1 MHLIYMGTGFVGACS
16 SAVSADSGHSVLAYD
31 INKEKIAKLSSD
43 NPADINSCL
52 HEEGLADLIIQH
64 RDKLLF
70 SANESKL
77 TTALDNA
84 DAIFLCLPTPESSS
98 GESDLSA
105 FKVATHSLGKLMK
118 MRNGGQ
124 QTKRMLLITKSTV
137 PIDTPHMLKD
147 IISGE
152 GCKNFGVASNP
163 EFLVEGQA
171 IHDSIHPQ
179 RIVVG
184 AETDADFKTLRNI
197 YRRFYDSSGVEYLEF
212 NPYEAAAVKL
222 LSNTALFN
230 KLVYTYVVAGR
241 LCEYFP
247 ELDYENIR
255 RGVISDK
262 RIGKWGFYDSLYAG
276 GSCLIKDAQSLSYQ
290 MKSKGADISFIDSI
304 LQANSSQLDRF
315 IERAETDAGVDY
327 SGKTVAL
334 IGLAFK
340 QGTNDIRHSGSI
352 SIIRHLLGAGVKS
365 IRAYDP
371 AAMAMTIAEFPVEK
385 NELNSKIVYCDSE
398 KQALEDSP
406 IVFIATDWPE
416 FRTLGDDILE
426 ISPAGSLIMDGRRI
440 ISHRHEELRE
450 KGFKVISVG
459 SDF

>member
-31 INKEKIAKLSSD
+31 INQE
-43 NPADINSCL
+43 INSCL
-52 HEEGLADLIIQH
+52 YEEGLADLIIQH
-64 RDKLLF
+64 RDRLLF
-70 SANESKL
+70 SADESKL
-77 TTALDNA
+77 ATALDNA
-84 DAIFLCLPTPESSS
+84 DAIFLCLPTPESST
-98 GESDLSA
+98 GESDLTA
-105 FKVATHSLGKLMK
+105 FKAAAHSLGKLMK
-118 MRNGGQ
+118 LRNGGKQ
-124 QTKRMLLITKSTV
+124 SKRMLLITKSTV
-137 PIDTPHMLKD
+137 PIDTPHMLKE
-147 IISGE
+147 IVSGE
-152 GCKNFGVASNP
+152 GCENFGVASNP

-171 IHDSIHPQ
+171 IYDSIHPQ

-184 AETDADFKTLRNI
+184 AETEADFKTLRNI

-230 KLVYTYVVAGR
+230 KLVYTYAVAGR

-276 GSCLIKDAQSLSYQ
+276 GSCLIKDAQSLGYQ

-315 IERAETDAGVDY
+315 IERAETDAGIDY
-327 SGKTVAL
+327 NGKIVAL

-352 SIIRHLLGAGVKS
+352 SIIRHLLGAGVKT

-371 AAMAMTIAEFPVEK
+371 AAMEMTAQAFPVDK
-385 NELNSKIVYCDSE
+385 NELNSKIIYCDSE
-398 KQALEDSP
+398 KHALEDSS
-406 IVFIATDWPE
+406 IIFIATDWPE
-416 FRTLGDDILE
+416 FRTLGDEIIN

-440 ISHRHEELRE
+440 ISHRHADLRE
-450 KGFKVISVG
+450 KGFKVVSVG
-459 SDF
+459 SNF